1 MYLQGI
7 LNLHALRQVLK
18 IMHVNKL
25 SSKVAMKVRAFWQ
38 HSRICSN
45 KHVIVIGHDFF
56 FFLFRTPQPPLCVW
70 ADRTL
75 HMLMLQLLTWQSN
88 LLTGSKSNLPD
99 WLLDLNNYYVV
110 LRVALFITFSSSVRL
125 YTFSSLTLL
134 LNVYIYVYIN
144 TCHQRTQ

>member
-125 YTFSSLTLL
+125 TLL